1 MKKRKNEK
9 YVNWNWISMGAAVGA
24 AMGVIM
30 DNIGLWVGLGV
41 AIASGLR
48 YLFSWGQGASKCD

>member
-1 MKKRKNEK
+1 MQKSQTSA
-9 YVNWNWISMGAAVGA
+9 NWISMGAAVGA

-41 AIASGLR
+41 AIASGLCC
-48 YLFSWGQGASKCD
+48 LFSWAQGISKCD

>member
-1 MKKRKNEK
+1 MKKCNNQKPA
-9 YVNWNWISMGAAVGA
+9 NWNWISMGAAVGA

-48 YLFSWGQGASKCD
+48 CLFSWGEGASKCD